1 MPDTY
6 TYKARDKGGNVL
18 NGTIVADNE
27 ALVLA
32 RLREQGFVPLEVG
45 KQGRGMNIELSA
57 KKVKLKELAVFSR
70 QFATM
75 VNSGLPILRALAIL
89 SDQTENPELQRVLGV
104 VRTDV
109 EQGASLSG
117 AMVKHPKVFND
128 LFVSMV
134 KSGETGGSLDDV
146 LLRLADMIENDVKLR
161 GQIKSAMTYP
171 VAVVAL
177 VTLIMSAMLLFV
189 VPQFQ
194 SIYAGL
200 GGSLPLPTRVL
211 LYVSNIFKKLWYI
224 ILIGSLVGRFFF
236 KRWKKTP
243 TGRAAVDRIKLRVPI
258 FGPLFQKVALSRFA
272 STLAMLL
279 KSGVPILQALE
290 IVSETV
296 NNRVVAIAIEDVQ
309 QSVREGESMAK
320 PLSTHA
326 VFPPMVVQMLAVGEE
341 TGQVDTMLEKVASF
355 YDAEVE
361 AQVDALTSL
370 IEPLLIARD
379 RRRRGRGGG
388 RALHADVQH
397 HQADPVEL
405 IRRREATGP
414 RERGGP
420 SATQNRVSTQLGGFP
435 GNPRRSGFSGRGT
448 RPKPPWNA
456 HRWGVLAHGKEAK
469 AECSRDS

>member
-6 TYKARDKGGNVL
+6 AYKVRDRGGNL
-18 NGTIVADNE
+18 ISGTLVADNE
-27 ALVLA
+27 ALVLQ
-32 RLREQGFVPLEVG
+32 RLREQGLTPLEVG
-45 KQGRGMNIELSA
+45 KQGRGFNVDLTK

-75 VNSGLPILRALAIL
+75 VNSGLPILRALSIL
-89 SDQTENPELQRVLGV
+89 SDQTDNAELARVLGI

-128 LFVSMV
+128 LFVAMV

-211 LYVSNIFKKLWYI
+211 LFVSNVFKKLWYI

-236 KRWKKTP
+236 KRWKKTAA
-243 TGRAAVDRIKLRVPI
+243 GRAAVDRIKLRVPI
-258 FGPLFQKVALSRFA
+258 FGPLFQKV
-272 STLAMLL
+272 
-279 KSGVPILQALE
+279 
-290 IVSETV
+290 
-296 NNRVVAIAIEDVQ
+296 
-309 QSVREGESMAK
+309 
-320 PLSTHA
+320 
-326 VFPPMVVQMLAVGEE
+326 
-341 TGQVDTMLEKVASF
+341 
-355 YDAEVE
+355 
-361 AQVDALTSL
+361 
-370 IEPLLIARD
+370 
-379 RRRRGRGGG
+379 
-388 RALHADVQH
+388 
-397 HQADPVEL
+397 
-405 IRRREATGP
+405 
-414 RERGGP
+414 
-420 SATQNRVSTQLGGFP
+420 
-435 GNPRRSGFSGRGT
+435 
-448 RPKPPWNA
+448 
-456 HRWGVLAHGKEAK
+456 
-469 AECSRDS
+469 